1 MNNSKKAIRDYET
14 VRVDVRNFDAIDDD
28 YVYGE
33 IQRSMELAGVL
44 CYEVRL
50 RGTDTYIVVNADRVQ
65 EVRLHRTDTYVVAN
79 DDKAQEV
86 EKHDK
91 HYLESVVEPIKVME
105 KMFTK
110 EELKGFIKGNILK
123 YRLRMGHKDDI
134 QKEMDKIRVY
144 EQWLAKLERGEAL
157 TDAD

>member
-1 MNNSKKAIRDYET
+1 MNNSKKVLRDYET
-14 VRVDVRNFDAIDDD
+14 VRVDVRNFNAIDGD

-33 IQRSMELAGVL
+33 IQRSMNLAGVV

-50 RGTDTYIVVNADRVQ
+50 RGTDTYIVVKADKV
-65 EVRLHRTDTYVVAN
+65 
-79 DDKAQEV
+79 QEV

-91 HYLESVVEPIKVME
+91 HYLESIVEPIKVME

-110 EELKGFIKGNILK
+110 EELKGFVKGNILK

>member
-1 MNNSKKAIRDYET
+1 MSNSKKVLRDYET
-14 VRVDVRNFDAIDDD
+14 VRVDVRNFNAIDGD

-33 IQRSMELAGVL
+33 IQSNIELAGVL

-65 EVRLHRTDTYVVAN
+65 EVG
-79 DDKAQEV
+79 
-86 EKHDK
+86 KHDK

-105 KMFTK
+105 KLFTK

-134 QKEMDKIRVY
+134 QKEMDKIRIY

-157 TDAD
+157 ADAD

>member
-1 MNNSKKAIRDYET
+1 MKKVIRDFET
-14 VRVDVRNFDAIDDD
+14 VRVDVRNFDAIDGD
-28 YVYGE
+28 YAYGE
-33 IQRSMELAGVL
+33 IQRSMNLAGVV

-50 RGTDTYIVVNADRVQ
+50 RGTDTYIVVKEDKVQ
-65 EVRLHRTDTYVVAN
+65 EVD
-79 DDKAQEV
+79 
-86 EKHDK
+86 KHDK

-105 KMFTK
+105 KLFTK

>member
-1 MNNSKKAIRDYET
+1 MNNSKKVLRDYET
-14 VRVDVRNFDAIDDD
+14 VRVDVRNFDAIDED
-28 YVYGE
+28 YAYGE
-33 IQRSMELAGVL
+33 IQRSMNLAGVL

-50 RGTDTYIVVNADRVQ
+50 RGTDTYVIVKADKVQ
-65 EVRLHRTDTYVVAN
+65 EVV
-79 DDKAQEV
+79 
-86 EKHDK
+86 KHDK

-105 KMFTK
+105 KLFTK

-134 QKEMDKIRVY
+134 QKEMDKISVY

>member
-1 MNNSKKAIRDYET
+1 MNNSKKVIRDFET
-14 VRVDVRNFDAIDDD
+14 VRVDVRNFNAIDGD

-33 IQRSMELAGVL
+33 IQRSMNLAGVV

-50 RGTDTYIVVNADRVQ
+50 RGTDTYIVVKADKVQ
-65 EVRLHRTDTYVVAN
+65 EVG
-79 DDKAQEV
+79 
-86 EKHDK
+86 KHDK

-105 KMFTK
+105 KLFTK

>member
-1 MNNSKKAIRDYET
+1 MKKVIRDFET
-14 VRVDVRNFDAIDDD
+14 VRVDVHNFDAIDGD
-28 YVYGE
+28 YAYGE
-33 IQRSMELAGVL
+33 IQRHMELAGVL

-50 RGTDTYIVVNADRVQ
+50 RGTDTYIVVKADKVQ
-65 EVRLHRTDTYVVAN
+65 EVG
-79 DDKAQEV
+79 
-86 EKHDK
+86 KHDK

-105 KMFTK
+105 KLFTK

>member
-1 MNNSKKAIRDYET
+1 MKKVIRDFET
-14 VRVDVRNFDAIDDD
+14 VRVDVRNFNAIDGD

-33 IQRSMELAGVL
+33 IQRSMNIAGVV

-50 RGTDTYIVVNADRVQ
+50 RGTDTYIVVKADKVQ
-65 EVRLHRTDTYVVAN
+65 EVG
-79 DDKAQEV
+79 
-86 EKHDK
+86 KHDK

-105 KMFTK
+105 KLFTE

-134 QKEMDKIRVY
+134 QNEMDKIRVY

-157 TDAD
+157 TDAN

>member
-1 MNNSKKAIRDYET
+1 MNNSKKVLRDFET
-14 VRVDVRNFDAIDDD
+14 VRVDVRNFNAIDGD
-28 YVYGE
+28 YAYGE
-33 IQRSMELAGVL
+33 IQRHMDLSGVL

-50 RGTDTYIVVNADRVQ
+50 RGTDTYVIVKADKVQ
-65 EVRLHRTDTYVVAN
+65 EVG
-79 DDKAQEV
+79 KQ
-86 EKHDK
+86 DK

-105 KMFTK
+105 KLFTK

-157 TDAD
+157 TDAN

>member
-1 MNNSKKAIRDYET
+1 MNNSKKVLRDFET
-14 VRVDVRNFDAIDDD
+14 VRVDVRKFDAIDGD
-28 YVYGE
+28 YAYGE

-50 RGTDTYIVVNADRVQ
+50 RGTDTYIFVNADRVQ
-65 EVRLHRTDTYVVAN
+65 EVRLHRTDTYVVVN
-79 DDKAQEV
+79 EEEV
-86 EKHDK
+86 DKHDK

-105 KMFTK
+105 KLFTK

>member
-1 MNNSKKAIRDYET
+1 MKKVIRDFET
-14 VRVDVRNFDAIDDD
+14 VRVDVRNFNAIDGD

-33 IQRSMELAGVL
+33 IQRSMNLAGVV

-50 RGTDTYIVVNADRVQ
+50 RGTDTYIVVKEDKVQ
-65 EVRLHRTDTYVVAN
+65 EVG
-79 DDKAQEV
+79 
-86 EKHDK
+86 KHDK

-105 KMFTK
+105 KLFTK

-134 QKEMDKIRVY
+134 QKEMDKISVY

>member
-1 MNNSKKAIRDYET
+1 MNKSKKVLRDYET

-50 RGTDTYIVVNADRVQ
+50 RGTDTYIVVNEDRVQ
-65 EVRLHRTDTYVVAN
+65 IVGD
-79 DDKAQEV
+79 
-86 EKHDK
+86 KHDK
-91 HYLESVVEPIKVME
+91 HYLEAVVEPIKVME
-105 KMFTK
+105 KLFTK

>member
-1 MNNSKKAIRDYET
+1 MNNSKKVLCDFET
-14 VRVDVRNFDAIDDD
+14 VSVDVRKFDAIDGD
-28 YVYGE
+28 YAYGE
-33 IQRSMELAGVL
+33 IQRSMELEGVL

-65 EVRLHRTDTYVVAN
+65 EV
-79 DDKAQEV
+79 DKHD
-86 EKHDK
+86 KHDK

-105 KMFTK
+105 KLFTK

>member
-1 MNNSKKAIRDYET
+1 MNNAKKVIRDSEI
-14 VRVDVRNFDAIDDD
+14 VRVDVRNFNAIDGD

-44 CYEVRL
+44 CYEVHL
-50 RGTDTYIVVNADRVQ
+50 RGTDTYIVVKADKVQRVA
-65 EVRLHRTDTYVVAN
+65 EEEDN
-79 DDKAQEV
+79 
-86 EKHDK
+86 KHDK

-105 KMFTK
+105 KLFTK

-134 QKEMDKIRVY
+134 QKELDKIRVY

>member
-1 MNNSKKAIRDYET
+1 MNNSKKVLRYCET
-14 VRVDVRNFDAIDDD
+14 VRVDVREFDAIDDD

-50 RGTDTYIVVNADRVQ
+50 RGTDTYIVVNEDRVQ
-65 EVRLHRTDTYVVAN
+65 KVGED
-79 DDKAQEV
+79 
-86 EKHDK
+86 KHDK

-105 KMFTK
+105 KLFTK

-134 QKEMDKIRVY
+134 QKELDKIRVY

-157 TDAD
+157 TDAN

>member
-1 MNNSKKAIRDYET
+1 MKKVLRDYET
-14 VRVDVRNFDAIDDD
+14 VRVDVRNFDAIDGD

-33 IQRSMELAGVL
+33 IQRHMELAGVL

-50 RGTDTYIVVNADRVQ
+50 RGTDTYIVVKADKVQ
-65 EVRLHRTDTYVVAN
+65 EVG
-79 DDKAQEV
+79 
-86 EKHDK
+86 KHDK

-105 KMFTK
+105 KLFTK

>member
-1 MNNSKKAIRDYET
+1 MKKVIRDFET
-14 VRVDVRNFDAIDDD
+14 VRVDVRNFNAIDGD

-33 IQRSMELAGVL
+33 IQRSMNLAGVV

-50 RGTDTYIVVNADRVQ
+50 RGTDTYIVVKADKVQ
-65 EVRLHRTDTYVVAN
+65 EVG
-79 DDKAQEV
+79 
-86 EKHDK
+86 KHDK

-105 KMFTK
+105 KLFTK

-157 TDAD
+157 TDAN

>member
-1 MNNSKKAIRDYET
+1 MNNLKKALRDFET
-14 VRVDVRNFDAIDDD
+14 VRVDVRNFDAVDGD

-65 EVRLHRTDTYVVAN
+65 EV
-79 DDKAQEV
+79 

-105 KMFTK
+105 KLFTK

-157 TDAD
+157 TDAN

>member
-1 MNNSKKAIRDYET
+1 MNNSKKVIRDFET
-14 VRVDVRNFDAIDDD
+14 VRVDVRNFNAIDGD

-33 IQRSMELAGVL
+33 IQRSMNLAGVL

-50 RGTDTYIVVNADRVQ
+50 RGTDTYIVVKADKVQ
-65 EVRLHRTDTYVVAN
+65 EVD
-79 DDKAQEV
+79 
-86 EKHDK
+86 KHDK

-105 KMFTK
+105 KLFTK

-144 EQWLAKLERGEAL
+144 EQWLVKLERGEAL

>member
-1 MNNSKKAIRDYET
+1 MKKVLRDYET

-50 RGTDTYIVVNADRVQ
+50 RGTDTYIVVNEDRVQ
-65 EVRLHRTDTYVVAN
+65 IVGD
-79 DDKAQEV
+79 
-86 EKHDK
+86 KHDK

-105 KMFTK
+105 KLFTK

>member
-1 MNNSKKAIRDYET
+1 MNNSKKVLRDYET
-14 VRVDVRNFDAIDDD
+14 VRVDVRNFNAIDGD

-33 IQRSMELAGVL
+33 IQRNMVLADVL

-50 RGTDTYIVVNADRVQ
+50 RGTDTNIVVNGDRVQ
-65 EVRLHRTDTYVVAN
+65 KVGEYD
-79 DDKAQEV
+79 
-86 EKHDK
+86 KHDK

-105 KMFTK
+105 RLFTK

>member
-1 MNNSKKAIRDYET
+1 MNNSKKVLRDYET
-14 VRVDVRNFDAIDDD
+14 VRVDVRNFDAIDED
-28 YVYGE
+28 YAYGE
-33 IQRSMELAGVL
+33 IQRSMNLAGVL

-50 RGTDTYIVVNADRVQ
+50 RGTDTYIVVKADKVQ
-65 EVRLHRTDTYVVAN
+65 EVG
-79 DDKAQEV
+79 
-86 EKHDK
+86 KHDK

-105 KMFTK
+105 KLFTK

>member
-1 MNNSKKAIRDYET
+1 MKKVIRDFET
-14 VRVDVRNFDAIDDD
+14 VRVDVRNFNAIDGD

-33 IQRSMELAGVL
+33 IQRSMNLAGVL

-50 RGTDTYIVVNADRVQ
+50 RGTDTYIVVKEDKVQ
-65 EVRLHRTDTYVVAN
+65 EVG
-79 DDKAQEV
+79 
-86 EKHDK
+86 KHDK

-105 KMFTK
+105 KLFTK

>member
-1 MNNSKKAIRDYET
+1 MNNSKKVIRDFET
-14 VRVDVRNFDAIDDD
+14 VRVDVRNFNAIDGD

-33 IQRSMELAGVL
+33 IQRSMNLAGGV

-50 RGTDTYIVVNADRVQ
+50 RGTDTYIVVKADKVQ
-65 EVRLHRTDTYVVAN
+65 EVG
-79 DDKAQEV
+79 
-86 EKHDK
+86 KHDK

-105 KMFTK
+105 KLFTK

>member
-1 MNNSKKAIRDYET
+1 MNNSKKVLRDYET

-33 IQRSMELAGVL
+33 IQRSMNLAGVL

-65 EVRLHRTDTYVVAN
+65 EVD
-79 DDKAQEV
+79 
-86 EKHDK
+86 KHDK

-105 KMFTK
+105 KLFTK

>member
-1 MNNSKKAIRDYET
+1 MSNPKKVLRDYET
-14 VRVDVRNFDAIDDD
+14 VRVDVRNFDAIDGD

-33 IQRSMELAGVL
+33 IQRNIDIAGVL

-50 RGTDTYIVVNADRVQ
+50 RGTDTYIVVNEDRVQ
-65 EVRLHRTDTYVVAN
+65 KVGEYD
-79 DDKAQEV
+79 
-86 EKHDK
+86 KHDK
-91 HYLESVVEPIKVME
+91 HYLEAVVEPIKVME
-105 KMFTK
+105 KLFTK

-134 QKEMDKIRVY
+134 QKEVDKIRVY

>member
-1 MNNSKKAIRDYET
+1 MNNSKKVLCDFET
-14 VRVDVRNFDAIDDD
+14 VSVDVRKFDAIDGD
-28 YVYGE
+28 YAYGE
-33 IQRSMELAGVL
+33 IQRSMELEGVL

-65 EVRLHRTDTYVVAN
+65 EV
-79 DDKAQEV
+79 DKHD
-86 EKHDK
+86 KHDK

-105 KMFTK
+105 KLFTE

>member
-1 MNNSKKAIRDYET
+1 MNNSKKVLRDYET

-50 RGTDTYIVVNADRVQ
+50 RGTDTYIVVNADKVQ
-65 EVRLHRTDTYVVAN
+65 EVV
-79 DDKAQEV
+79 
-86 EKHDK
+86 KHDK

-105 KMFTK
+105 KLFTK

>member
-1 MNNSKKAIRDYET
+1 MKKVIRDFET
-14 VRVDVRNFDAIDDD
+14 VRVDVRNFNAIDGD

-33 IQRSMELAGVL
+33 IQRSMNLAGVL

-50 RGTDTYIVVNADRVQ
+50 RGTDTYIVVNEDRV
-65 EVRLHRTDTYVVAN
+65 
-79 DDKAQEV
+79 QEV

-105 KMFTK
+105 KLFTK

>member
-1 MNNSKKAIRDYET
+1 MKKVIRDFET
-14 VRVDVRNFDAIDDD
+14 VRVDVRNFDAIDED
-28 YVYGE
+28 YAYGE
-33 IQRSMELAGVL
+33 IQRSMNLAGVV

-50 RGTDTYIVVNADRVQ
+50 RGTDTYIVVKADKVQ
-65 EVRLHRTDTYVVAN
+65 EVN
-79 DDKAQEV
+79 
-86 EKHDK
+86 KHDK

-105 KMFTK
+105 KLFTK

-144 EQWLAKLERGEAL
+144 EQWLVKLERGEAL

>member
-1 MNNSKKAIRDYET
+1 MKKVLRDFET
-14 VRVDVRNFDAIDDD
+14 VRVDVRKFDAIDGD

-33 IQRSMELAGVL
+33 IQRHMELAGVL

-50 RGTDTYIVVNADRVQ
+50 RGTDTYIVVNADKVQ
-65 EVRLHRTDTYVVAN
+65 EVD
-79 DDKAQEV
+79 
-86 EKHDK
+86 KHDK

-105 KMFTK
+105 KLFTK

>member
-1 MNNSKKAIRDYET
+1 MNNAKKVIRDFET
-14 VRVDVRNFDAIDDD
+14 VRVDVRNFNAIDGD

-50 RGTDTYIVVNADRVQ
+50 RGTDTYIVVNEDRVQ
-65 EVRLHRTDTYVVAN
+65 EVG
-79 DDKAQEV
+79 
-86 EKHDK
+86 KHDK

-105 KMFTK
+105 KLFTK

>member
-1 MNNSKKAIRDYET
+1 MNNSKKVLRDYET
-14 VRVDVRNFDAIDDD
+14 VRVDVRNFDAIDGD

-33 IQRSMELAGVL
+33 VQRHMELAGVL

-50 RGTDTYIVVNADRVQ
+50 RGTDTYVVVKADKVQ
-65 EVRLHRTDTYVVAN
+65 EVV
-79 DDKAQEV
+79 
-86 EKHDK
+86 KHDK

-105 KMFTK
+105 KLFTK

-144 EQWLAKLERGEAL
+144 EHWLAKLERGEAL

>member
-1 MNNSKKAIRDYET
+1 MSNPKKVLRDYET

-33 IQRSMELAGVL
+33 IQRNMDIAGVL

-50 RGTDTYIVVNADRVQ
+50 RGTDTYIVVNEDRVQ
-65 EVRLHRTDTYVVAN
+65 KVAGEEDN
-79 DDKAQEV
+79 
-86 EKHDK
+86 K
-91 HYLESVVEPIKVME
+91 HYLEAVVEPIKVME
-105 KMFTK
+105 KLFTK

-157 TDAD
+157 TDAN

>member
-1 MNNSKKAIRDYET
+1 MSNPKKVLPDYET
-14 VRVDVRNFDAIDDD
+14 VRVDARNFDAIDGD

-33 IQRSMELAGVL
+33 IQRNIDLAGVL

-50 RGTDTYIVVNADRVQ
+50 RGTDTYIVVNEDRVQ
-65 EVRLHRTDTYVVAN
+65 
-79 DDKAQEV
+79 KV
-86 EKHDK
+86 EEYAAKHDK
-91 HYLESVVEPIKVME
+91 HYLEAVVEPIKVME
-105 KMFTK
+105 KLFTK

-157 TDAD
+157 ADAE

>member
-1 MNNSKKAIRDYET
+1 MKKVIRDFET
-14 VRVDVRNFDAIDDD
+14 VRVDVRNFNAIDGD

-33 IQRSMELAGVL
+33 IQRSMNLAGVV

-50 RGTDTYIVVNADRVQ
+50 RGTDTYIVVKADKV
-65 EVRLHRTDTYVVAN
+65 
-79 DDKAQEV
+79 QEV

-105 KMFTK
+105 KLFTK

>member
-1 MNNSKKAIRDYET
+1 MSNPKKVLRDYET
-14 VRVDVRNFDAIDDD
+14 VRVDVRNFDAIDGD

-33 IQRSMELAGVL
+33 IQRNMDIAGVL

-50 RGTDTYIVVNADRVQ
+50 RGTDTYIVVNEDRVQ
-65 EVRLHRTDTYVVAN
+65 KVGEYD
-79 DDKAQEV
+79 
-86 EKHDK
+86 KHDK
-91 HYLESVVEPIKVME
+91 HYLEAVVEPIKVME
-105 KMFTK
+105 KLFTK

>member
-1 MNNSKKAIRDYET
+1 MKKVIRDFET
-14 VRVDVRNFDAIDDD
+14 VRVDVRNFNAIDGD

-33 IQRSMELAGVL
+33 IQRSMNLAGVL

-50 RGTDTYIVVNADRVQ
+50 RGTDTYIVVKADKVQ
-65 EVRLHRTDTYVVAN
+65 EVV
-79 DDKAQEV
+79 
-86 EKHDK
+86 KHDK

-105 KMFTK
+105 KLFTK

>member
-1 MNNSKKAIRDYET
+1 MKKVIRDFET
-14 VRVDVRNFDAIDDD
+14 VRVDVRNFDAIDGD

-33 IQRSMELAGVL
+33 IQRHMELAGVL

-50 RGTDTYIVVNADRVQ
+50 RGTDTYIVVKADKVQ
-65 EVRLHRTDTYVVAN
+65 EVGKY
-79 DDKAQEV
+79 
-86 EKHDK
+86 DK
-91 HYLESVVEPIKVME
+91 HYLEAVVEPIKVME
-105 KMFTK
+105 KLFTK

-144 EQWLAKLERGEAL
+144 EHWLAKLERGEAL

>member
-1 MNNSKKAIRDYET
+1 MKKVIRDFET
-14 VRVDVRNFDAIDDD
+14 VRVDVRNFNAIDGD

-33 IQRSMELAGVL
+33 IQRSMNLAGVV

-50 RGTDTYIVVNADRVQ
+50 RGTDTYIVVKADKVQ
-65 EVRLHRTDTYVVAN
+65 EVG
-79 DDKAQEV
+79 
-86 EKHDK
+86 KHDK

-105 KMFTK
+105 KLFTK

-134 QKEMDKIRVY
+134 QKEIDKIRVY